1 VELAAASL
9 LEPGDGT
16 TGGPLTTLAIRS
28 PVDGVVLRRL
38 RQSEAI
44 VRAGEPLIEVA
55 DLDDLE
61 IVADFLSTDAVK
73 MRPGMPAL
81 IERWGGDRPLAARV
95 RRIEPAGFM
104 KISALGVEEQRVW
117 VVVDFDDDRE
127 ERRALGDGYR
137 VEVRV
142 VIYERDDAIKVP
154 VSTLFRHGDGWAVFA
169 VDRGRARL
177 TEIEIG
183 QRNGL
188 EAEVVSGIDE
198 GTRVVVHPPDAVNDG
213 VQVKERG

>member
-1 VELAAASL
+1 
-9 LEPGDGT
+9 
-16 TGGPLTTLAIRS
+16 
-28 PVDGVVLRRL
+28 
-38 RQSEAI
+38 
-44 VRAGEPLIEVA
+44 
-55 DLDDLE
+55 
-61 IVADFLSTDAVK
+61 
-73 MRPGMPAL
+73 
-81 IERWGGDRPLAARV
+81 
-95 RRIEPAGFM
+95 M

-142 VIYERDDAIKVP
+142 VIYERDDALKVP
-154 VSTLFRHGDGWAVFA
+154 VSSLFRHGDGWAVFA